1 MIAIIINSYQKCH
14 YPHHNISSSIII
26 IIIIFIA
33 CNNLFSLSN
42 IICNSGCKNGKL
54 RLFYCD
60 WPKREY
66 DFENNES
73 INTEI
78 NHLPKFT
85 LPQSSSQS
93 SLSLAKDQDNNI
105 ILQKKLKVNLIEN
118 FKCKST
124 IYGHYSSIHSIDS
137 FDYRKESLV
146 VTCCSDLI
154 IRVFNIE
161 SG

>member
-1 MIAIIINSYQKCH
+1 MKSL
-14 YPHHNISSSIII
+14 
-26 IIIIFIA
+26 IFIF
-33 CNNLFSLSN
+33 LHF
-42 IICNSGCKNGKL
+42 NSGCKNGKL

-60 WPKREY
+60 WPKRKY
-66 DFENNES
+66 DFINNES

-78 NHLPKFT
+78 FHL
-85 LPQSSSQS
+85 QSSSSSILPSLS
-93 SLSLAKDQDNNI
+93 SLSKDQDDNI
-105 ILQKKLKVNLIEN
+105 ILQKKLKTNIIEN
-118 FKCKST
+118 FQCRST

-161 SG
+161 SGQIDVINRHNVQSTIA